1 MLRPIQ
7 ACCKSLVIIMAIANR
22 PSEITLPATNQGWA
36 NLYEFLCWQFPRI
49 DASIWLQRLQDGKVF
64 WFDGDRV
71 TPDTPFS
78 PSRRLCYFREVCSEP
93 QIPFAEE
100 LVYQDE
106 HLLIACK
113 PHFLPVI
120 PGGEY
125 INECL
130 LERLRHKYQLPD
142 LVAVHRLDR
151 ETAGLV
157 LFSKKPASRAAYY
170 QLFAHGQI
178 EKSYLALAHIADH
191 IPAESGQQW
200 QVQNRLEKSQPRF
213 LMQQVAGEVNARSS
227 VELLQ
232 RQGNLGLF
240 KLTPH
245 TGKTHQ
251 LRVHMLGLG
260 MPLLHDKYY
269 PQLQPKTTLDFSQPL
284 QLLAA
289 ELSFIDPI
297 SGEKREFRSRR
308 QLAGWPANSKK

>member
-1 MLRPIQ
+1 
-7 ACCKSLVIIMAIANR
+7 
-22 PSEITLPATNQGWA
+22 
-36 NLYEFLCWQFPRI
+36 
-49 DASIWLQRLQDGKVF
+49 LQDGKVF
-64 WFDGDRV
+64 WFGGETVSRE
-71 TPDTPFS
+71 TPFS
-78 PSRRLCYFREVCSEP
+78 PSRRLCYFREVSAEP
-93 QIPFAEE
+93 QIPFSEE

-130 LERLRHKYQLPD
+130 LERLRQKYQAPD

-157 LFSKKPASRAAYY
+157 LFSKQVQSRADYY
-170 QLFAHGQI
+170 QLFASGQI
-178 EKSYLALAHIADH
+178 DKSYLALAHLADH
-191 IPAESGQQW
+191 IPAEPGQQW
-200 QVQNRLEKSQPRF
+200 QVHNRLEKSQPKF
-213 LMQQVAGEVNARSS
+213 LMQQVEGEVNARSS
-227 VELLQ
+227 IELLQ

-251 LRVHMLGLG
+251 LRVHMLSLG

-269 PQLQPKTTLDFSQPL
+269 PQLQPKTALDFSQPL

-289 ELSFIDPI
+289 ELSFIDPLC
-297 SGEKREFRSRR
+297 GEKREFRSSR
-308 QLAGWPANSKK
+308 QLAGWPVYPKSIYPKE

>member
-1 MLRPIQ
+1 MLRPIL
-7 ACCKSLVIIMAIANR
+7 ACCEPLIVVMAIAHR
-22 PSEITLPATNQGWA
+22 PSEITLPASNQGWA

-49 DASIWLQRLQDGKVF
+49 DAAIWWQRLQDGKVF
-64 WFDGDRV
+64 WFGGDIVR
-71 TPDTPFS
+71 PDTPFS
-78 PSRRLCYFREVCSEP
+78 PSRRLCYFREVSAEP
-93 QIPFAEE
+93 QIPFQEE

-106 HLLIACK
+106 QILIACK

-120 PGGEY
+120 PGGDY

-130 LERLRHKYQLPD
+130 LERLRQKYQQPD

-157 LFSKKPASRAAYY
+157 LFSKQPASRAEYY
-170 QLFAHGQI
+170 QLFASGQI
-178 EKSYLALAHIADH
+178 EKSYLALAQIADH
-191 IPAESGQQW
+191 IQAEPGQRW

-213 LMQQVAGEVNARSS
+213 LMQQVAGEVNASS
-227 VELLQ
+227 SIELLQ
-232 RQGNLGLF
+232 RQGRLGLF

-269 PQLQPKTTLDFSQPL
+269 PQLLPKTALDFSQPL

-289 ELSFIDPI
+289 ELTFVDPLC
-297 SGEKREFRSRR
+297 GEKRQFRSNR
-308 QLAGWPANSKK
+308 QLAGWPANATA